1 MRSADLEEGQHLMA
15 DDKYDRALL
24 KAELRGVSAL
34 TKKELFTLKQLL
46 KEISARGKR
55 ARKLI
60 DG

>member
-1 MRSADLEEGQHLMA
+1 MA

-34 TKKELFTLKQLL
+34 TKEELFTLKQLL
-46 KEISARGKR
+46 KEMSQRGKR